1 MGWRAYDGTAI
12 ESRQGKTGLPIWVPA
27 HRDLRAILDAERSR
41 RSIGPG
47 DRDTSIL
54 AGARGGP
61 LTPAGFRARFFAVIR
76 EVTEEEWVRPGLT
89 FHGLRHTAA
98 TLLAEAGCDTKDIMA
113 ITGHKTV
120 AMAEHYARRAN
131 LKKRA
136 TAAIGLMEQVD
147 ILPSAQVVSLQDE
160 AAKRKPVKE
169 KLAKKAP
176 AAPRTGTSSP
186 NAVLTEADVLAIRAS
201 RESQRKLVLALQRV
215 ALAGRTDQVGEGL
228 ETPIAD
234 GCPGGAFRQAR

>member
-1 MGWRAYDGTAI
+1 VW
-12 ESRQGKTGLPIWVPA
+12 
-27 HRDLRAILDAERSR
+27 

-47 DRDTSIL
+47 ERDTPIL

-76 EVTEEEWVRPGLT
+76 EVTEDEWVRSGLT

-136 TAAIGLMEQVD
+136 TAAIGLMETVD

-160 AAKRKPVKE
+160 AAKRKPVKAE
-169 KLAKKAP
+169 PAKKAP
-176 AAPRTGTSSP
+176 ASPRTGTALP

-201 RESQRKLVLALQRV
+201 RESQRKLAQLYNVSRLLIEQIKSGKCWKHLLPAAAQG
-215 ALAGRTDQVGEGL
+215 APSGNHDEG
-228 ETPIAD
+228 
-234 GCPGGAFRQAR
+234 GV